1 MRWRFLLTVVPLYPF
16 AGSSKEPPSRI
27 DKMEV
32 FICQKNANQ
41 SKQYRIYIKES
52 KSWVAVNKEFYTNYY
67 RDINSYQ
74 MTVKEA

>member
-32 FICQKNANQ
+32 FICQTK
-41 SKQYRIYIKES
+41 
-52 KSWVAVNKEFYTNYY
+52 
-67 RDINSYQ
+67 
-74 MTVKEA
+74 